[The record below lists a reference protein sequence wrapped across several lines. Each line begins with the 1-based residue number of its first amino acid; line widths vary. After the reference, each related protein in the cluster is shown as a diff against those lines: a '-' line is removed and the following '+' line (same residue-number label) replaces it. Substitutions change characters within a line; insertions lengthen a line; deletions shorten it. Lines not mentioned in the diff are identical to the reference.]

1 MKTIKSILVFMV
13 ALLMLSSCSVKQNS
27 SSASSNSVSS
37 DSIVE
42 TAIMDEAYKELT
54 KDTNTIIVDGVLYR
68 NKFQGDLILRNP
80 KYGVE
85 PILSDSTGQYYRLEG
100 TERDL
105 IYNAS
110 GESKGVSEN
119 IYCRD
124 IQWSELNSYY
134 SNSAN
139 FVYRCVVRTTGSAAQ
154 TVDVD
159 KMDTAKLN
167 ELVKFCETS
176 AYKSNDF
183 ADSDSI
189 KSVPSASLGG
199 KTYRFVMSSND
210 GLFSANA
217 REFCVLEG
225 SLVYK
230 YREVM
235 SEGKTLVI
243 DVPKELSDYFMSV
256 IINLALD
263 E

>member
-1 MKTIKSILVFMV
+1 MV
-13 ALLMLSSCSVKQNS
+13 ALLMLSSCAVKQND
-27 SSASSNSVSS
+27 SS
-37 DSIVE
+37 DSNSELSDFVGQ
-42 TAIMDEAYKELT
+42 TAVMDEAYKELT
-54 KDTNTIIVDGVLYR
+54 KDTNTITVDGVLYR

-80 KYGVE
+80 KYGAE
-85 PILSDSTGQYYRLEG
+85 PVLSDSSGQYYRLEG
-100 TERDL
+100 TDCNL

-110 GESKGVSEN
+110 GKNKGTSEN

-134 SNSAN
+134 SNSTN
-139 FVYRCVVRTTGSAAQ
+139 FVYRCVVRATGSAAQ

-159 KMDTAKLN
+159 KMDTVKLN
-167 ELVKFCETS
+167 ELVKFCETN

-183 ADSDSI
+183 ADSNNI
-189 KSVPSASLGG
+189 KSVPSTSLGN
-199 KTYRFVMSSND
+199 KTYRFVMSSKD

-243 DVPKELSDYFMSV
+243 DVPKDLSDYFMPV
-256 IINLALD
+256 ISNLALD

>member
-1 MKTIKSILVFMV
+1 MNFVKTILVFMV
-13 ALLMLSSCSVKQNS
+13 TLLMLSSCAIKQNGS
-27 SSASSNSVSS
+27 PDSNSETS
-37 DSIVE
+37 DFVGQ
-42 TAIMDEAYKELT
+42 TAVMNDAYKELT
-54 KDTNTIIVDGVLYR
+54 KDTKTITVDGVLYR

-80 KYGVE
+80 KYGTE
-85 PILSDSTGQYYRLEG
+85 PVLSDSSGQYYRLEG
-100 TERDL
+100 TDHDL

-110 GESKGVSEN
+110 GENKGTAEN

-124 IQWSELNSYY
+124 IQWSELNNYY
-134 SNSAN
+134 STSSN
-139 FVYRCVVRTTGSAAQ
+139 FVYRCVIRTVGSAAQ

-159 KMDTAKLN
+159 KMDTVKLN
-167 ELVKFCETS
+167 DLVKFCETS

-199 KTYRFVMSSND
+199 KTYRFVMTSKN

-225 SLVYK
+225 ALVYK

-243 DVPKELSDYFMSV
+243 DVPKDLSDYFIPV
-256 IINLALD
+256 ISNLNVS
-263 E
+263 

>member
-1 MKTIKSILVFMV
+1 MAFIA
-13 ALLMLSSCSVKQNS
+13 ALLMLSSCAVKQNDFS
-27 SSASSNSVSS
+27 DSNSELS
-37 DSIVE
+37 DIIGQ
-42 TAIMDEAYKELT
+42 TAVMDEAYKELT
-54 KDTNTIIVDGVLYR
+54 KDTNTITINGILYR
-68 NKFQGDLILRNP
+68 NKFQGDLILQNP
-80 KYGVE
+80 KYGAKPV
-85 PILSDSTGQYYRLEG
+85 LSDSTGQYYRLEG
-100 TERDL
+100 TDHDL

-110 GESKGVSEN
+110 GENKGTAEN

-134 SNSAN
+134 STSSH

-159 KMDTAKLN
+159 KMDTVKLN
-167 ELVKFCETS
+167 ELVKFCETN

-189 KSVPSASLGG
+189 KSVPSESLGN

-217 REFCVLEG
+217 REFCVLDG

-235 SEGKTLVI
+235 SEEKTLII
-243 DVPKELSDYFMSV
+243 DVPEELSKYFLS
-256 IINLALD
+256 IINGLSVEND
-263 E
+263 

>member
-1 MKTIKSILVFMV
+1 
-13 ALLMLSSCSVKQNS
+13 MLSSCSVKQNGLT
-27 SSASSNSVSS
+27 SSNSESS
-37 DSIVE
+37 DFIVQ
-42 TAIMDEAYKELT
+42 TAAMDKAYKELT
-54 KDTNTIIVDGVLYR
+54 KGTNTITVDGVLYR

-80 KYGVE
+80 KYGAE
-85 PILSDSTGQYYRLEG
+85 PVLSDSTGQYYRLEG
-100 TERDL
+100 TDRDL

-110 GESKGVSEN
+110 GENKGTAEN

-134 SNSAN
+134 SNSTN

-159 KMDTAKLN
+159 KMDVVKLN
-167 ELVKFCETS
+167 ELVKFCETN

-183 ADSDSI
+183 AESDII
-189 KSVPSASLGG
+189 KSVLSTSLGD

-217 REFCVLEG
+217 REFCILDG

-235 SEGKTLVI
+235 SEGKTLII
-243 DVPKELSDYFMSV
+243 DVPEELSDYFMSV
-256 IINLALD
+256 INNLSVS
-263 E
+263 